1 MHARGDFRE
10 ELQALAAMPD
20 DQIDFSDI
28 PEITEEQ
35 WKRAVRTTRY
45 FYRPV
50 KRPVTMRLDADVI
63 EWLRK
68 DGRGYQTEAN
78 RILRYAMCVDEFRR
92 EREGK
97 AALHRKIPVG
107 NGISVR
113 KSVKN
118 GKSRRRA

>member
-35 WKRAVRTTRY
+35 WRRAVRTARY
-45 FYRPV
+45 LYRPV
-50 KRPVTMRLDADVI
+50 KKPVTMRLDADVI
-63 EWLRK
+63 EWLKK
-68 DGRGYQTEAN
+68 DGPGYQTKAN
-78 RILRYAMCVDEFRR
+78 RILRYEMCIEEFRR
-92 EREGK
+92 EREEK
-97 AALHRKIPVG
+97 TALHRKIPVS
-107 NGISVR
+107 NGISSR